1 MTDQQTP
8 RGELLLRT
16 MAMPADTNANGDIF
30 GGWIMSQM
38 DLGGSLLANE
48 IALGRVCTV
57 AVSDMTFLRPVQV
70 GDVVCCYGELAK
82 VGRSSI
88 TVKVE
93 VWVKPV
99 LVPENGPRYRVAG
112 AQFVYVA
119 IDENGR
125 PRAAQPSA

>member
-1 MTDQQTP
+1 
-8 RGELLLRT
+8 
-16 MAMPADTNANGDIF
+16 
-30 GGWIMSQM
+30 
-38 DLGGSLLANE
+38 LGGSLLANE

-57 AVSDMTFLRPVQV
+57 AVIDMTFLRPVQV